1 MVFIPYFITEIN
13 FSNILNTWW
22 AGSPLQW
29 TGAAGLSS
37 PGVAPAPERVYSEN
51 KRQFFC
57 SSAETLNNAGRCVQE
72 RHIDAYSLKKW
83 TGADSAANAANGTV
97 LVCPAAAESS

>member
-1 MVFIPYFITEIN
+1 MAFIPYFLIERN
-13 FSNILNTWW
+13 FSIILNTWW

-51 KRQFFC
+51 KRSLFC

-72 RHIDAYSLKKW
+72 RHIDTYSMKKC
-83 TGADSAANAANGTV
+83 TGADSEANAANGTV
-97 LVCPAAAESS
+97 LVCRPAAVNR